1 MCYVELGY
9 PSLKELVLSKQRKFF
24 KMIWQERSSMTDDPL
39 ILAINVTFNGR
50 YNTRTLVSDLLFHHK
65 DDIAVGMETL
75 KQNIS
80 FGLVKK
86 NNVQGNES

>member
-1 MCYVELGY
+1 
-9 PSLKELVLSKQRKFF
+9 
-24 KMIWQERSSMTDDPL
+24 MTDDPI

-50 YNTRTLVSDLLFHHK
+50 YYTRTLVSDLLFHHK
-65 DDIAVGMETL
+65 DDPKAEYL
-75 KQNIS
+75 S

>member
-1 MCYVELGY
+1 MEGTTTQEHLYQICY
-9 PSLKELVLSKQRKFF
+9 SIT
-24 KMIWQERSSMTDDPL
+24 KMT
-39 ILAINVTFNGR
+39 
-50 YNTRTLVSDLLFHHK
+50 LLFHHK